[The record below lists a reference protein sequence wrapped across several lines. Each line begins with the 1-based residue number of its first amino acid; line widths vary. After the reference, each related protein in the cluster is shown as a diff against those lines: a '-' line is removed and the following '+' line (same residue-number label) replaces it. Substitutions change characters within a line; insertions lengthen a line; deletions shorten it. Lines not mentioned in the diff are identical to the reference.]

1 MSGTARGGMLADTK
15 VTRKRG
21 HETTEGSAGCPAD
34 ATAKKIRPRADGRR
48 YERML
53 GSAMLEVKKLRT
65 IQRVGICMDTSHK
78 DRKFWKYL
86 YIIGDHIE
94 ALLPEQEDLKCK
106 VWSFVSSFTGQ
117 TWMTGQAMMML
128 YKGHNRPRR
137 SERPEVQP
145 PGLAQESSAQR
156 PDSNKHARLGHKP
169 RAQHGQDVGQASKS
183 ANMPNAHSLQAE
195 AQTSVTPMQQQ
206 AVASPAHLSRA
217 QNAEAQRSKEYSME
231 DILADLSQ
239 GTAQHKL
246 NLPSRQADAGM
257 GLSDLEPC
265 QKLAALSMPGSW
277 RRLQA
282 EHEQQARYR
291 EMAKRLQDDYDIE
304 AAAHEGFV
312 VNRTDART
320 NEHESCAEA
329 VAQTVAGNS
338 SRKVQGKNAEEED
351 DGCCLCWCRPK
362 EAGILHGTSMHK
374 SFCRECLK
382 ELKHRGCKS
391 CPICSEPIACF
402 VLDIFS

>member
-1 MSGTARGGMLADTK
+1 MCLCNYMPQHQVHVPVMLVVGVILVQNMTDVILVQYVIN
-15 VTRKRG
+15 VTLVQCVIDVVLVQYIIDF
-21 HETTEGSAGCPAD
+21 TLVQYMID
-34 ATAKKIRPRADGRR
+34 VI
-48 YERML
+48 L
-53 GSAMLEVKKLRT
+53 V
-65 IQRVGICMDTSHK
+65 Q
-78 DRKFWKYL
+78 

-195 AQTSVTPMQQQ
+195 AHTSVTPMQQQ

-246 NLPSRQADAGM
+246 NLLSRQADAGM
-257 GLSDLEPC
+257 GLSDLDPC

-312 VNRTDART
+312 VNRSADVIRHAY
-320 NEHESCAEA
+320 
-329 VAQTVAGNS
+329 
-338 SRKVQGKNAEEED
+338 
-351 DGCCLCWCRPK
+351 
-362 EAGILHGTSMHK
+362 
-374 SFCRECLK
+374 
-382 ELKHRGCKS
+382 
-391 CPICSEPIACF
+391 CPSIHTLINICSSAHPSSPGCYSKACARKCCMN
-402 VLDIFS
+402 VPP

>member
-1 MSGTARGGMLADTK
+1 
-15 VTRKRG
+15 
-21 HETTEGSAGCPAD
+21 
-34 ATAKKIRPRADGRR
+34 
-48 YERML
+48 
-53 GSAMLEVKKLRT
+53 
-65 IQRVGICMDTSHK
+65 
-78 DRKFWKYL
+78 
-86 YIIGDHIE
+86 
-94 ALLPEQEDLKCK
+94 
-106 VWSFVSSFTGQ
+106 
-117 TWMTGQAMMML
+117 MMML

-137 SERPEVQP
+137 SERPKVQP
-145 PGLAQESSAQR
+145 PGLAQESSAER
-156 PDSNKHARLGHKP
+156 PDNNKLARLGHKP
-169 RAQHGQDVGQASKS
+169 TAQRVQDVGQASKS
-183 ANMPNAHSLQAE
+183 ADMPNGHNLQAE

-257 GLSDLEPC
+257 GLSDLDPC

-312 VNRTDART
+312 VNRSADVIRHAY
-320 NEHESCAEA
+320 
-329 VAQTVAGNS
+329 
-338 SRKVQGKNAEEED
+338 VQAYI
-351 DGCCLCWCRPK
+351 P
-362 EAGILHGTSMHK
+362 
-374 SFCRECLK
+374 
-382 ELKHRGCKS
+382 
-391 CPICSEPIACF
+391 
-402 VLDIFS
+402 